1 MRILDNIEPKKVFN
15 YFEDIC
21 SIPHGSGNLDKISS
35 YLEEFAKSR
44 KLFCIRDSA
53 NNIIILKEA
62 SRGYEDREPII
73 LQGHMD
79 MVAVKTKECDIDL
92 ETEGLRIKTDGDYV
106 YAEGTSLG
114 GDDGIAVAYILAIL
128 ASDDI
133 KHPAI
138 EAVIT
143 TEEETGM
150 DGARAIDLSM
160 LKSKRMLN
168 IDSEEEGVLLTSCAG
183 GMKTDCHVPV
193 CKVNDMGGILYNIE
207 VGGLLGGHSGTEID
221 KGRVNAIKL
230 LADILLQLRG
240 KISYNIVSIRGGE
253 KDNAIPNKSLA
264 VIRIDDDKNNVF
276 LSEVEKIRKNEID
289 ENKSRENTLFI
300 NVSKNENN
308 SGTCFDELSTKNVVD
323 FLAIIPNG
331 VMTMSADIGGLVETS
346 LNVGVLECNDFEIIT
361 SSAIRSS
368 VENEKQKLNKK
379 LGILAERFGGY
390 TQTHGEYPGWAYNP
404 NSKLRS
410 DMVRIYKEMFG
421 KDIKVE
427 AIHAGLECGIM
438 ISKIPNLD
446 CVSFG
451 PDIFDIHTVDEK
463 LSISSTQRTWN
474 YLLKILEQ

>member
-404 NSKLRS
+404 NSKLRN

>member
-379 LGILAERFGGY
+379 LEILAERFGGY

-404 NSKLRS
+404 NSKLRN

-421 KDIKVE
+421 KNIKVE